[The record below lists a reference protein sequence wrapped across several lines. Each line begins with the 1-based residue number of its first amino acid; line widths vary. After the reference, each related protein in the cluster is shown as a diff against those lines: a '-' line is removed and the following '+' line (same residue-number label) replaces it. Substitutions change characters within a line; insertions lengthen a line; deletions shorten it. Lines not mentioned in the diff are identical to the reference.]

1 VEGLMVTNAHVV
13 EGCSTVTA
21 VSERTG
27 TSLAEVVARD
37 TTNDLALLKVT
48 SKPPSVAAIRMGVR
62 VGEPVAVFGF
72 PLSGLLATSGN
83 MTFGNVTA
91 LSGIADDTRYI
102 QIQAPV
108 QPGNSGGP
116 LLDYNG
122 NVVGVVS
129 GKLNAMKV
137 AEISR
142 DMPQNV
148 NFAIRSGSLVNF
160 LESNRVSYKSDVSTV
175 QMQPADLA
183 DHARAMSAQ
192 IICDVQK

>member
-1 VEGLMVTNAHVV
+1 M
-13 EGCSTVTA
+13 
-21 VSERTG
+21 
-27 TSLAEVVARD
+27 AEVVARD
-37 TTNDLALLKVT
+37 TTNDLALIKVK
-48 SKPPSVAAIRMGVR
+48 SKLQSVASIRMGVR
-62 VGEPVAVFGF
+62 VGEPVGAFGF

-83 MTFGNVTA
+83 FTFGNVTA
-91 LSGIADDTRYI
+91 LSGVADDTRYI

-137 AEISR
+137 AELNR

-148 NFAIRSGSLVNF
+148 NFAIRAGTLINF
-160 LESNRVSYKSDVSTV
+160 LESNRVSYKSNFSTA
-175 QMQPADLA
+175 QMQPADFA
-183 DHARAMSAQ
+183 DYARAMSAQ
-192 IICDVQK
+192 IICDVQN